1 MCIEKNNIAHGW
13 LIHQGINDNIFVFKP
28 GFLPSLKIS
37 STSCSPTLTP
47 LPGLG
52 KPWPVLEL
60 TFRHDLMLFT
70 PFLST
75 CVVVHL
81 HVNAGID
88 NMVENVTVARLQ
100 ALQCTE

>member
-1 MCIEKNNIAHGW
+1 MIISL
-13 LIHQGINDNIFVFKP
+13 LIHQGINDNIFVFNP

-47 LPGLG
+47 PPGQE

-60 TFRHDLMLFT
+60 SFHHDSCCSLVIL
-70 PFLST
+70 LLT

-81 HVNAGID
+81 RVNAGI
-88 NMVENVTVARLQ
+88 L
-100 ALQCTE
+100 

>member
-1 MCIEKNNIAHGW
+1 MIISL
-13 LIHQGINDNIFVFKP
+13 LIHQEINDNIFVFKP
-28 GFLPSLKIS
+28 GFLPLLKIS

-47 LPGLG
+47 PPGLG

-75 CVVVHL
+75 YVVVHL
-81 HVNAGID
+81 RVNVGI
-88 NMVENVTVARLQ
+88 L
-100 ALQCTE
+100 